1 MIDDLKACFYFVS
14 QFKLYKRSLIKLKR
28 EFVSDH
34 IMFHLAAPILPGLKE
49 KKENF
54 ENKKLD
60 RFTNKDHFLYNS
72 LTICGNSLT
81 WWQSETFFFASDRK
95 QTTLGKT
102 EQF

>member
-1 MIDDLKACFYFVS
+1 
-14 QFKLYKRSLIKLKR
+14 
-28 EFVSDH
+28 
-34 IMFHLAAPILPGLKE
+34 MFHLAAPILPGLRE